1 MLQSVPLQGRQLVL
15 IFSLP
20 HPNAG
25 VEHDVIIVLNNDGT
39 KLLSHQWQSWCG
51 VGLLV
56 YGCQDNRQVTND
68 FKGLGQAVSFGGGDY
83 FKKG

>member
-15 IFSLP
+15 IFFLP

-56 YGCQDNRQVTND
+56 YCCQDNRQVTND
-68 FKGLGQAVSFGGGDY
+68 FKGLAQAVSFGGVDY